1 MSPLGREIHREYDQY
16 GAVRVF
22 EDGQRRILSL
32 GGEEEQSCA
41 LKGDVTQLQHEYTR
55 AMLLVLL
62 FVEPRRVLS
71 LGLGAGCI
79 NSCLHHRFPRLQ
91 QQVVEL
97 RPAVIEAARRFF
109 QLPSGKRLQ
118 VAQMDAGAW
127 LAAPVTERVDLIL
140 SDLYG
145 PQGMEGQQ
153 VDPVFLERCAER
165 LKPGGWLVLN
175 CWRDDEDP
183 ELINRLSIWF
193 SDIRTTLTQDGNWI
207 LFAGRSSV
215 ELGSAQLKRNLKAL
229 EQQLGFSLQ
238 PAYKRLRRM
247 V

>member
-1 MSPLGREIHREYDQY
+1 MPGP
-16 GAVRVF
+16 G
-22 EDGQRRILSL
+22 
-32 GGEEEQSCA
+32 
-41 LKGDVTQLQHEYTR
+41 
-55 AMLLVLL
+55 
-62 FVEPRRVLS
+62 
-71 LGLGAGCI
+71 
-79 NSCLHHRFPRLQ
+79 
-91 QQVVEL
+91 
-97 RPAVIEAARRFF
+97 
-109 QLPSGKRLQ
+109 
-118 VAQMDAGAW
+118 

-207 LFAGRSSV
+207 LFAGRSS
-215 ELGSAQLKRNLKAL
+215 G
-229 EQQLGFSLQ
+229 
-238 PAYKRLRRM
+238 
-247 V
+247 